1 MESHDPSEAS
11 LVYHQHRFTLD
22 KALSPECR
30 IIKKS
35 SPTQP
40 PPVGPKASL
49 MTAES
54 QPRTVNLLTVKAVVW
69 THVYDEAYYQL

>member
-1 MESHDPSEAS
+1 
-11 LVYHQHRFTLD
+11 
-22 KALSPECR
+22 
-30 IIKKS
+30 
-35 SPTQP
+35 
-40 PPVGPKASL
+40 

>member
-1 MESHDPSEAS
+1 MPHNKKPS
-11 LVYHQHRFTLD
+11 
-22 KALSPECR
+22 P
-30 IIKKS
+30 
-35 SPTQP
+35 PQP